1 MEKILRIEKIEK
13 YYGNKNNITKAVD
26 NISFDVN
33 GGEFVAIM
41 GASGSGK
48 STLLNCISTIDKVTS
63 GHIYLKDAD
72 ITKLKGYKLTKFRRD
87 SLGFIFQDFNLLD
100 TLTSFENIALALTI
114 QKSDYKKVDE
124 KVNKV
129 AAALGIKE
137 ILSKYPYE
145 LSGGQKQR
153 VACARAIVTNPDL
166 ILADE
171 PTGALDSKSG
181 KQVMELLRQL
191 NQEGVSILMITH
203 DAGIASWASRK
214 VEIWD
219 GILKYNEEDK
229 AEDAT
234 GGAEDQHVPSMP
246 GEEAGSDE

>member
-87 SLGFIFQDFNLLD
+87 SLGFIFLDFNLLD

-137 ILSKYPYE
+137 ILSK
-145 LSGGQKQR
+145 
-153 VACARAIVTNPDL
+153 
-166 ILADE
+166 
-171 PTGALDSKSG
+171 
-181 KQVMELLRQL
+181 
-191 NQEGVSILMITH
+191 
-203 DAGIASWASRK
+203 
-214 VEIWD
+214 
-219 GILKYNEEDK
+219 
-229 AEDAT
+229 
-234 GGAEDQHVPSMP
+234 
-246 GEEAGSDE
+246 